1 MRILIVGSDANAYT
15 LAKKMNQLEQV
26 DLVFVAP
33 GNRYI
38 KDFANLVDIHPSSVD
53 ELLEFAKA
61 NEINLTIVIDEEAI
75 QNSIANVFSAQ
86 GLNIFAPNTESSRI
100 ILNKSSSK
108 KTLYKLRIQTPKFG
122 IFDKENMAVEYA
134 RKSKYPIVIKNDC
147 HIPAEKPSICNTFP
161 KAKYVIETLFDDFN
175 KKIIIEDY
183 VDAREVSLYV
193 ICDGYS
199 ALPIAR
205 VCSRNLQDQI
215 KLDKSTNFE
224 NIAYSPDHTITK
236 ELEAK
241 IMSRVVYPV
250 MNEIAKHS
258 SPYTGI
264 LGIDL
269 LISGNNFQV
278 IEFNSFFKSIHLQ
291 AVMPLIKSDL
301 YDLFLA
307 SVLGSLSD
315 DYAQVDFYDNSSIA
329 LELKSNISHLV
340 DLEPEEDIELAFNKN
355 GNLVITAIGS
365 TLNIAKSHLID
376 ILKTSGINDSS
387 IIDEIDSMGESKL

>member
-1 MRILIVGSDANAYT
+1 
-15 LAKKMNQLEQV
+15 
-26 DLVFVAP
+26 
-33 GNRYI
+33 
-38 KDFANLVDIHPSSVD
+38 
-53 ELLEFAKA
+53 
-61 NEINLTIVIDEEAI
+61 
-75 QNSIANVFSAQ
+75 
-86 GLNIFAPNTESSRI
+86 
-100 ILNKSSSK
+100 
-108 KTLYKLRIQTPKFG
+108 
-122 IFDKENMAVEYA
+122 
-134 RKSKYPIVIKNDC
+134 
-147 HIPAEKPSICNTFP
+147 
-161 KAKYVIETLFDDFN
+161 
-175 KKIIIEDY
+175 
-183 VDAREVSLYV
+183 
-193 ICDGYS
+193 
-199 ALPIAR
+199 
-205 VCSRNLQDQI
+205 
-215 KLDKSTNFE
+215 
-224 NIAYSPDHTITK
+224 
-236 ELEAK
+236 
-241 IMSRVVYPV
+241 MSRVVYPV